1 MAKTKFT
8 GISECYIFDEA
19 GGKRDQLEQAILQ
32 EFQAKKYPLQATIT
46 TIKASGGGL
55 LGALGATKHYSR
67 LLSVCGSL
75 SDGPGETQHFCWLG
89 RNDGQCLQTAEAQ
102 CVLCSC

>member
-46 TIKASGGGL
+46 TIKASG
-55 LGALGATKHYSR
+55 ADC
-67 LLSVCGSL
+67 SV
-75 SDGPGETQHFCWLG
+75 
-89 RNDGQCLQTAEAQ
+89 
-102 CVLCSC
+102 

>member
-55 LGALGATKHYSR
+55 LGALGATR
-67 LLSVCGSL
+67 
-75 SDGPGETQHFCWLG
+75 E
-89 RNDGQCLQTAEAQ
+89 QCVVVKIDSEAQ
-102 CVLCSC
+102 IAISSTTVGSYLYVEVI